1 MKIPRIILIFTTLLF
16 ALHGSGVLRSFHY
29 ISDHTQASTHH
40 SCADAQSYSPPINQ
54 APSDQSS
61 EQQSE
66 QPTEQPTDTKNE
78 HDCDICL
85 TINSITPIQD
95 APQLTTLPLTP
106 KGELF
111 KITNQT
117 LHYSAQRPGDKAARA
132 PPTC

>member
-1 MKIPRIILIFTTLLF
+1 MKISRLILIFATLLF
-16 ALHGSGVLRSFHY
+16 ALHGAGVVRSFHY
-29 ISDHTQASTHH
+29 HSDHARPSASH
-40 SCADAQSYSPPINQ
+40 SCVDVHIDTQSEPTER
-54 APSDQSS
+54 PSD
-61 EQQSE
+61 
-66 QPTEQPTDTKNE
+66 TDDE

-85 TINSITPIQD
+85 TINTITPIQD

-132 PPTC
+132 PPIC